1 VAEKCTDVGAS
12 TTGVR
17 GREVRDGG
25 LTGGVRRVERGN
37 ERVREG
43 IGVDRPGPPG
53 SGRERE
59 RACVDAGGRWQV
71 GSTCQTTWAR
81 ALGLAGPAGLKW
93 PFLFPWN
100 F

>member
-1 VAEKCTDVGAS
+1 MAGKCMDVGVS
-12 TTGVR
+12 TTGVS

-25 LTGGVRRVERGN
+25 LTGGVCEVERGN

-43 IGVDRPGPPG
+43 IDVDRPGPPG
-53 SGRERE
+53 SERERE
-59 RACVDAGGRWQV
+59 RACVDAGGHWQV
-71 GSTCQTTWAR
+71 GSTCQTTRAR
-81 ALGLAGPAGLKW
+81 ARGLAGPTGQKW